1 MGCFFIFRSCFE
13 FSSSRAMSSSPR
25 DMFSSS
31 RAMSSSPR
39 DMSSS
44 LSASSL
50 FLSPQNQTYDSR
62 GITKMS
68 LETRVLKNKKAEL
81 RLYRISTPPSFGVQ
95 SVANAS
101 VANARADDDGI
112 NGNIQRLYLE
122 RVYGREA
129 GGNFS
134 DVRLCP
140 VHSPVINAWLRDME
154 LTIDIKKNTEMDSS
168 FCTVQ

>member
-1 MGCFFIFRSCFE
+1 MS
-13 FSSSRAMSSSPR
+13 SSSR
-25 DMFSSS
+25 DMF
-31 RAMSSSPR
+31 SSPR

-44 LSASSL
+44 PSASSH
-50 FLSPQNQTYDSR
+50 FLSRQNQTYDTI
-62 GITKMS
+62 GITKMP
-68 LETRVLKNKKAEL
+68 LEQRVLNNEKAEL
-81 RLYRISTPPSFGVQ
+81 RLCRTSTLPIFRLQ
-95 SVANAS
+95 SVANA
-101 VANARADDDGI
+101 RTDDDGI

-134 DVRLCP
+134 DGRLCS

-154 LTIDIKKNTEMDSS
+154 LTIDIKKNTERDSS